1 MRKRTLA
8 VAGAALGL
16 GLVLAVT
23 LFGVAEAGPASVKGL
38 TTHTVTVTATA
49 TAGSVSQAEA
59 ACAPDELMTG
69 GGFQLASVGSD
80 DKVFIDAPLDQ
91 QTWLVELVNNS
102 SFDFQFQA
110 YAICLGK
117 A

>member
-8 VAGAALGL
+8 AAGAALGL

-23 LFGVAEAGPASVKGL
+23 LFGVAEAGPTTVKGL
-38 TTHTVTVTATA
+38 TSHIVTASATA

-69 GGFQLASVGSD
+69 GGFQEASVGSD
-80 DKVFIDAPLDQ
+80 DKVFINAPLDEH
-91 QTWLVELVNNS
+91 TWLVELVNNS
-102 SFDFQFQA
+102 GFDFQFQA
-110 YAICLGK
+110 YAICVGK